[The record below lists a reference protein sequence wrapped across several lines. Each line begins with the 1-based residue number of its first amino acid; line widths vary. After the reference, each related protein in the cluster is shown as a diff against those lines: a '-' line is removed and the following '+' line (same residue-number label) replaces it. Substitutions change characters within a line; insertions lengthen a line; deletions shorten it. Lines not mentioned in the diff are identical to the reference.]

1 MRREKKS
8 EEMSPKI
15 QPIRGSLMA
24 QYKHCGRDNCHCA
37 KDFKHGP
44 FFYHVW
50 YVQGIRYKAYVK
62 KADFDRIKAGIEAF
76 QAQRREQQQSRA
88 EIKAILRENR
98 EAHRNLYAILRLRGF
113 KL

>member
-8 EEMSPKI
+8 VEISPKT

-24 QYKHCGRDNCHCA
+24 QYKRCGRDNCRCA

-50 YVQGIRYKAYVK
+50 YVQGERFKKYVRK
-62 KADFDRIKAGIEAF
+62 SDFDRIKASIEAF

-88 EIKAILRENR
+88 EIEAILRENR
-98 EAHRNLYAILRLRGF
+98 EARRNLYAILRGI